1 MNHDTL
7 YENIL
12 SFLDQG
18 KDRAEILSSFSPS
31 DREEAQIVLSLIAS
45 ISNNSNNELPI
56 TPSKQALRSALDR
69 VVTAPGSN
77 RFFVAKDGASNQ
89 SFFQLFITSLHMQKP
104 IAVGVGAIALILAVG
119 VLSVAVFRTAGPLGD
134 VDQSLAAEDGALASD
149 FAELDTFLASDA
161 SFENDLLAFADMTS
175 SKNGSADLD
184 TMDRELSDDAGAFS
198 EDFETFEDFSDE
210 TSDEDLNAIAS

>member
-7 YENIL
+7 YEDIL
-12 SFLDQG
+12 SLLDQG
-18 KDRAEILSSFSPS
+18 KDHAEILSSFSPS
-31 DREEAQIVLSLIAS
+31 DQEEVQIVLSLIAN
-45 ISNNSNNELPI
+45 ISTYELPVA
-56 TPSKQALRSALDR
+56 PSKQALRHVIDR
-69 VVTAPGSN
+69 VVTAPARD

-104 IAVGVGAIALILAVG
+104 IAVGVGAIAVVLAVG
-119 VLSVAVFRTAGPLGD
+119 ILSVAVFRNAGPLGD
-134 VDQSLAAEDGALASD
+134 VDQSLVAEDGALASD
-149 FAELDTFLASDA
+149 FAELDTFLVSDA

-184 TMDRELSDDAGAFS
+184 TMDRELSDDADAFS

-210 TSDEDLNAIAS
+210 TPDEDLNAIAS